1 MSIHV
6 FQELTSP
13 VICICII
20 CPFVP
25 IIGETTWP
33 EKLEYNTHRREANV
47 SRTDEVPRSRSGAE
61 SRASALLMVNLG
73 VGKTHSRPHVPNDN
87 PYSEA
92 QFRTLKYCP
101 TYPARFGSVEDAR
114 QWAHAF
120 FAWYNHEHHHTGL
133 GLLTPADVHYGRA
146 ETILAQR
153 QVVMQQAYELH
164 PDRFVNGAPK
174 LPELPAAV
182 RSHFAA
188 RNHTKFCFSA
198 AKTGIPRFARNDI
211 SGRCMRIGVISKSV
225 R

>member
-1 MSIHV
+1 M
-6 FQELTSP
+6 
-13 VICICII
+13 
-20 CPFVP
+20 
-25 IIGETTWP
+25 
-33 EKLEYNTHRREANV
+33 A
-47 SRTDEVPRSRSGAE
+47 D
-61 SRASALLMVNLG
+61 LG
-73 VGKTHSRPHVPNDN
+73 VSKTHSRPHVSNDN

-92 QFRTLKYCP
+92 QFKTLKYCP

-146 ETILAQR
+146 EAILAQR

-182 RSHFAA
+182 WINPPQNGREQSNMESNEVA
-188 RNHTKFCFSA
+188 RCLT
-198 AKTGIPRFARNDI
+198 TGTENESDMGIAH
-211 SGRCMRIGVISKSV
+211 
-225 R
+225 